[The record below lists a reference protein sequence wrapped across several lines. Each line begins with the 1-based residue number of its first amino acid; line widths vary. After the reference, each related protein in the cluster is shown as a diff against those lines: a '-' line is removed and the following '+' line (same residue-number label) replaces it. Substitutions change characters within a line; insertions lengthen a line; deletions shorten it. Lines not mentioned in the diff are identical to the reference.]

1 MREEEEERECKR
13 KVIDA
18 KAFQRFGK
26 ATIGCVQSEGKGRKT
41 LPTTTRWS
49 CGVISLSKIDDVI
62 ADFQAA
68 SPHRIGRSAGACG
81 LRFYYFAEQAP
92 FADGCVNLSPH
103 AEVGLT

>member
-41 LPTTTRWS
+41 LPTSIHGGVAELLVYRKSTTLLQTFKQPRR
-49 CGVISLSKIDDVI
+49 
-62 ADFQAA
+62 
-68 SPHRIGRSAGACG
+68 RIVSAEARACG
-81 LRFYYFAEQAP
+81 LRF
-92 FADGCVNLSPH
+92 
-103 AEVGLT
+103 